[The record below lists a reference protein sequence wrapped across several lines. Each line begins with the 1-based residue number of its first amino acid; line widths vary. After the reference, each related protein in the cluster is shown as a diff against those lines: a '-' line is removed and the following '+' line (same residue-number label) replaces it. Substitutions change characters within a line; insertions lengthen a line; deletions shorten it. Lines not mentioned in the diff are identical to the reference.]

1 MIARIGLLR
10 ALLSGNDGRDSRYQC
25 KCQLNKSKEPTM
37 FYVIKYYQLNKETG
51 VYELKHM
58 HCDTIKAACEYL
70 QFMEKHPSYV
80 FVSMKK
86 VG

>member
-1 MIARIGLLR
+1 
-10 ALLSGNDGRDSRYQC
+10 
-25 KCQLNKSKEPTM
+25 M
-37 FYVIKYYQLNKETG
+37 FYVIKYYRRNKETG

-70 QFMEKHPSYV
+70 QFMEKHPSYI

>member
-1 MIARIGLLR
+1 
-10 ALLSGNDGRDSRYQC
+10 
-25 KCQLNKSKEPTM
+25 M
-37 FYVIKYYQLNKETG
+37 FYVIKYYKRNKDTK

-58 HCDTIKAACEYL
+58 QCDTIKAACEYA
-70 QFMEKHPSYV
+70 QFMDKHPSHV

>member
-1 MIARIGLLR
+1 
-10 ALLSGNDGRDSRYQC
+10 
-25 KCQLNKSKEPTM
+25 M

-70 QFMEKHPSYV
+70 QFMEKNIRLTFSFP
-80 FVSMKK
+80 
-86 VG
+86 

>member
-1 MIARIGLLR
+1 
-10 ALLSGNDGRDSRYQC
+10 
-25 KCQLNKSKEPTM
+25 M
-37 FYVIKYYQLNKETG
+37 FYVIKYYQRNKETG

-58 HCDTIKAACEYL
+58 HLETIKAACEHL
-70 QFMEKHPSYV
+70 QFMDSHPSYV

>member
-1 MIARIGLLR
+1 
-10 ALLSGNDGRDSRYQC
+10 
-25 KCQLNKSKEPTM
+25 M
-37 FYVIKYYQLNKETG
+37 FYVIKYYWHNSKNE

-70 QFMEKHPSYV
+70 QFMEKHPSYI

>member
-1 MIARIGLLR
+1 
-10 ALLSGNDGRDSRYQC
+10 
-25 KCQLNKSKEPTM
+25 M
-37 FYVIKYYQLNKETG
+37 FYVIKYYQRNKDTK

-80 FVSMKK
+80 FVSMKN

>member
-1 MIARIGLLR
+1 M
-10 ALLSGNDGRDSRYQC
+10 S
-25 KCQLNKSKEPTM
+25 
-37 FYVIKYYQLNKETG
+37 YVIKYYQLKKETG

>member
-1 MIARIGLLR
+1 MTNSTDFLL
-10 ALLSGNDGRDSRYQC
+10 DEEDKPFFVVRYYA
-25 KCQLNKSKEPTM
+25 KNLD
-37 FYVIKYYQLNKETG
+37 G

>member
-1 MIARIGLLR
+1 MDVILAIAAFILII
-10 ALLSGNDGRDSRYQC
+10 AFC
-25 KCQLNKSKEPTM
+25 HNKLKESTM
-37 FYVIKYYQLNKETG
+37 FYVIKYYQLNKETK

-70 QFMEKHPSYV
+70 QFMDSHPSYV